1 MPRVALA
8 TCAELPVLDA
18 DEPLLLDA
26 LSQLGVNG
34 EPAVWD
40 DPDVEWAG
48 YDLVVIRATWDYTAR
63 RDEFLAWTERV
74 PRLLNPPDV
83 ISWNT
88 DKRYLRDLP
97 HAVETDFVLPGDV
110 WTPSHDGEFVV
121 KPTVSAGSRDTARYM
136 PEDQDRARTHVA
148 SLLDAGRTVMI
159 QPYLG
164 AVDDY
169 GETALIYFDGVFSH
183 AIRKGQL
190 LQPGGDPSGALYVE
204 EPITPRTPS
213 AAEHEVADAV
223 LGALPW
229 PREALLYA
237 RVDVIPGPDGAPQLV
252 ELELTEPSLFF
263 SHASG
268 AAERLAERIV
278 RRLSSRR

>member
-8 TCAELPVLDA
+8 TCAELPKLDA

-26 LSQLGVNG
+26 LGQLGVDV

-40 DPDVEWAG
+40 DVDVDWDG
-48 YDLVVIRATWDYTAR
+48 YDLVVIRATWDYTVR
-63 RDEFLAWTERV
+63 RDEFLTWTERV

-83 ISWNT
+83 IAWNT

-97 HAVETDFVLPGDV
+97 HAVETEFVVPGDA
-110 WTPSHDGEFVV
+110 WIPSHHGEFVV
-121 KPTVSAGSRDTARYM
+121 KPTVSAGSRDTARYV
-136 PEDQDRARTHVA
+136 PEDHDRARAHVA

-164 AVDDY
+164 AVDEY

-190 LQPGGDPSGALYVE
+190 LHPGGDPSGALYVE

-213 AAEHEVADAV
+213 TAEHDVADAV
-223 LGALPW
+223 LAALPW

-237 RVDVIPGPDGAPQLV
+237 RVDMIPGPDGAPQLV

-263 SHASG
+263 GHAVG
-268 AAERLAERIV
+268 AAERFAARIV
-278 RRLSSRR
+278 RRLSSTR